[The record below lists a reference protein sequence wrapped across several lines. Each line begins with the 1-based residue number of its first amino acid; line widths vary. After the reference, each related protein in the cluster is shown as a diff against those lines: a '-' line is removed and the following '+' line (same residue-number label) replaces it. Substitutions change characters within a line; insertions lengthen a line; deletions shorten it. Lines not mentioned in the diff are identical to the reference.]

1 MSRSI
6 RAIIYEAHGKPEEV
20 LRLGERELS
29 APGPGEVV
37 VRLKAAPINPA
48 DLNAIEGKY
57 PVRFELPATPGF
69 EGAGVIEEVG
79 TAVRDLA
86 VGQQVIL
93 PYDLGTWREAA
104 VVAADKLVVVPD
116 EIAPAQ
122 AAMLKINPITA
133 WRMLHDFVRLER
145 GDWLIQNAANSAA
158 GRAAIQIA
166 HELGYRTVNVVRRPE
181 LIEELRAEGGDLVL
195 LDDRDLWRDELE
207 APNDSER
214 IADFQKSPL
223 HRLLGKQVV

>member
-79 TAVRDLA
+79 AKP
-86 VGQQVIL
+86 QS
-93 PYDLGTWREAA
+93 WR
-104 VVAADKLVVVPD
+104 P
-116 EIAPAQ
+116 
-122 AAMLKINPITA
+122 IN
-133 WRMLHDFVRLER
+133 L
-145 GDWLIQNAANSAA
+145 SSC
-158 GRAAIQIA
+158 
-166 HELGYRTVNVVRRPE
+166 RTRSHRR
-181 LIEELRAEGGDLVL
+181 R
-195 LDDRDLWRDELE
+195 RRC
-207 APNDSER
+207 
-214 IADFQKSPL
+214 
-223 HRLLGKQVV
+223 